1 MNIPEHKITSRP
13 YPKDPSLTQVF
24 YRFKEPL
31 FVYGKSKGL
40 SLQILTDHE
49 GRWLRAGFTGWP
61 MENLDSTQE
70 RDLQKV
76 IELVMPKPYVPKPP
90 RIYTTTFTVTTP
102 DRLEPDDEHQN
113 TGLALP

>member
-40 SLQILTDHE
+40 SYRSSRITRVDGCE
-49 GRWLRAGFTGWP
+49 P
-61 MENLDSTQE
+61 
-70 RDLQKV
+70 DLPV
-76 IELVMPKPYVPKPP
+76 GPWRTSIRRRNGTSRRSSSWSCPSYVPKPP

-102 DRLEPDDEHQN
+102 DRLEPDDDSIRIRD
-113 TGLALP
+113 